1 MKVVLIW
8 FNQLDQYKKTKMI
21 VKKSIRMK
29 LKKIKKIKIKK
40 GGMEKMGGDGVQLK
54 GKKKRSFI
62 VHINS

>member
-1 MKVVLIW
+1 
-8 FNQLDQYKKTKMI
+8 MI